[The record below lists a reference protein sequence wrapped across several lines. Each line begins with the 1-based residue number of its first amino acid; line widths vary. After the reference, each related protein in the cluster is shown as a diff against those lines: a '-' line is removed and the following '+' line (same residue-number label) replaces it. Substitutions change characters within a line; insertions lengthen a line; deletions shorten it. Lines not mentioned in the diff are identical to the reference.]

1 MSEHEKDKH
10 AHEGGGSH
18 GGGGG
23 SHGGGGH
30 GHGPGGGG
38 HEEGHEGAPEW
49 LISFAD
55 MVMLIMGFF
64 VILLAMNMGPKA
76 TAVQGGEPSEKE
88 AHANTAESR
97 YADLVLSIREGF
109 NSKVDPFGSDPSEE
123 WLRKRL
129 RDRHEGSTNQA
140 GPQGDHPNLQAIR
153 PTDYNRVTAR
163 VPFDDGSSTLNADAR
178 EVIASAAVGLRDH
191 KWIVDVRGHVSPF
204 ESMRNTRAAR
214 QLAFDRAY
222 AVAQVLVEN
231 GVSWDNIRVSSL
243 GETDRV
249 VPKTF
254 DREKDR
260 ANQRVEIV
268 QTDEPLPDDPN
279 NHAIQD
285 K

>member
-1 MSEHEKDKH
+1 MSDHEKDKH
-10 AHEGGGSH
+10 GHEGGGSH
-18 GGGGG
+18 GGG

-76 TAVQGGEPSEKE
+76 TAVQGGEPSEKDNHE
-88 AHANTAESR
+88 EMMQARHADFVIS
-97 YADLVLSIREGF
+97 VREGF
-109 NSKVDPFGSDPSEE
+109 NNKIDPFGSDPSEA
-123 WLRKRL
+123 WLRKRI
-129 RDRHEGSTNQA
+129 RDRFEGSTNQP
-140 GPQGDHPNLQAIR
+140 GPHGDHPNLQAIR

-163 VPFDDGSSTLNADAR
+163 VPFDDGSATISVDAR

-191 KWIVDVRGHVSPF
+191 RWIVDVRGHVSPF
-204 ESMRNTRAAR
+204 EAMRNTRAAR

-268 QTDEPLPDDPN
+268 QTDEPLPESPHARASDDR
-279 NHAIQD
+279 
-285 K
+285 

>member
-1 MSEHEKDKH
+1 MSEHEKDNH
-10 AHEGGGSH
+10 GAEAHGSHGAGSH
-18 GGGGG
+18 GGG
-23 SHGGGGH
+23 HGG

-76 TAVQGGEPSEKE
+76 TAVQGGEPSETE
-88 AHANTAESR
+88 AHPESSAAR
-97 YADLVLSIREGF
+97 YADLVISIREGF
-109 NSKVDPFGSDPSEE
+109 NNGVDPFGNDPSEA

-129 RDRHEGSTNQA
+129 RDKHEGSTNQP

-163 VPFDDGSSTLNADAR
+163 VPFEDGSDALSAEAK
-178 EVIASAAVGLRDH
+178 EVIASAAVGLRDQR
-191 KWIVDVRGHVSPF
+191 WIVDVRGHVSPF
-204 ESMRNTRAAR
+204 EAMRNVRAAR
-214 QLAFDRAY
+214 QLSYDRAF
-222 AVAQVLVEN
+222 AVAEILVQN
-231 GVSWDNIRVSSL
+231 GVSWENIRVSAL
-243 GETDRV
+243 GEVDRV
-249 VPKTF
+249 VTRTY

-268 QTDEPLPDDPN
+268 QTDDPTPGDPYS
-279 NHAIQD
+279 AAAPSE
-285 K
+285 

>member
-10 AHEGGGSH
+10 GAEGGGSH
-18 GGGGG
+18 GGG
-23 SHGGGGH
+23 SHGGG

-55 MVMLIMGFF
+55 NVALLMGFF

-76 TAVQGGEPSEKE
+76 TPVQGGEPDDKDNATE
-88 AHANTAESR
+88 ASAARN
-97 YADLVLSIREGF
+97 ADIILSIREAF
-109 NSKVDPFGSDPSEE
+109 NNKVDPFGDDPSEA

-129 RDRHEGSTNQA
+129 REKYEGSTNQP

-163 VPFDDGSSTLNADAR
+163 VPFDDGSVSLTADAR

-191 KWIVDVRGHVSPF
+191 RWIVDVRGHVSPF
-204 ESMRNTRAAR
+204 ESMRNVRAAR

-222 AVAQVLVEN
+222 AVAQVLVDN
-231 GVSWDNIRVSSL
+231 GVSWNNIRVSSL
-243 GETDRV
+243 GEIDRV

-268 QTDEPLPDDPN
+268 QTDEPLPDDPYA
-279 NHAIQD
+279 HATED